1 MLLGNYFTNIDNS
14 KKKIFF
20 SGISFNSK
28 DIKKDNIFFAIKGNN
43 FDGNKFISIA
53 IKKGSKIIISEKRI
67 TNPQKDILFIHTKNI
82 RKLLAEIAFK
92 IYKNKPNNL
101 IAVTGT
107 NGKSS
112 VSDFYFQLLKLNKI
126 KVASIGTL
134 GVKSKNIRRNLQ
146 NTTIDPIR
154 MGQILSKL
162 KSQKINNVIMEA
174 SSHGLTQHRLD
185 GLKFSSGIFTNL
197 SQDHLD
203 YHKNFKEYFKA
214 KLYLFENLIGKKG
227 NVITDET
234 LPEFKRIKKIAI
246 SRKLKLQVLNNS
258 KNQFQILSHSY
269 RGEKQILKIRYYNL
283 TREINLNL
291 IGKIQLKNI
300 LMAIIAAKNSNIS
313 LIKILNVLS
322 QLKPID
328 GRLEK
333 IGKIKN
339 RSKVILDYAHT
350 PDALRIC
357 LSNLKEQFPN
367 KKIILLFGCGGNRDQ
382 NKRFK
387 MGKIAC
393 DYSNEIYL
401 TDDNPRFE
409 DPRKI
414 RDDIKKGIQ
423 DTSIKEIPDRKK
435 AISEAIKNLNT
446 GDILLVAGKGHEKT
460 QDFGKKKIYF
470 SDKKIILDCIKLKNT
485 NLSKNFKINIIKELS
500 KIKNKIPLV
509 KADKARINSKEVNK
523 NDIFFA
529 IKGKKNDGNKYIGEA
544 FKNKASLVVVNKV
557 QNKFNSKRQIKVRD
571 TLKFMTEMSK
581 IFRQNID
588 TNIIAITGS
597 CGKTTLK
604 ELLGNVLGKISSVSI
619 SPKSYN
625 NKFGVPLS
633 LLNLKHSDEF
643 GVLEVG
649 MDKKGEIDNLTN
661 IIKPNVGL
669 ITNINYAHA
678 KNFKNIKQ
686 IALAKAEII
695 KNILPNGFVVLNAD
709 DSFFKLHKKIA
720 ENNNIN
726 VISFGIKTKK
736 ANVKLFNIKKVKK
749 AFKIKV
755 KLNDKFKY
763 FIISNNFQ
771 SNIYNILSALSVIS
785 IYKDVLKLNEKI
797 FLDFRSPAGRGD
809 HSTIKIGNK
818 KINLIDESYNSNP
831 LSLKSALKN
840 YDNIDTKKYRK
851 YLLLGDMMEL
861 GSHSKKLHQ
870 SIVPLINETNIDKVF
885 VMGKM
890 VREIFDNI
898 VKVKRGRILENKSGI
913 FELIKKDFNNND
925 YLMIKASNAT
935 GFNSIVNNLKG
946 LN

>member
-214 KLYLFENLIGKKG
+214 KRYLFENLIGKKG

-485 NLSKNFKINIIKELS
+485 SLSKNFKINIIKELS
-500 KIKNKIPLV
+500 KTKNKIPLV
-509 KADKARINSKEVNK
+509 KADKVRINSKEVNK

-557 QNKFNSKRQIKVRD
+557 QNKFNSKRQIKVRN
-571 TLKFMTEMSK
+571 TLKFMTEISK

-749 AFKIKV
+749 TFKIKV

>member
-1 MLLGNYFTNIDNS
+1 MLLGNYFTNIDSS
-14 KKKIFF
+14 KKKFFF
-20 SGISFNSK
+20 SGISFNSN

-43 FDGNKFISIA
+43 FDGNKFIPTA
-53 IKKGSKIIISEKRI
+53 IKKGSKIIISEKRFI
-67 TNPQKDILFIHTKNI
+67 NFKKDILFIHTKNI

-92 IYKNKPNNL
+92 IYKNKPSNL

-112 VSDFYFQLLKLNKI
+112 VSDFYFQLLRLNKI

-134 GVKSKNIRRNLQ
+134 GVKLKNTRQNLL

-154 MGQILSKL
+154 IAQILSKL
-162 KSQKINNVIMEA
+162 KFKKINNVIMEA
-174 SSHGLTQHRLD
+174 SSHGLSQHRLD

-214 KLYLFENLIGKKG
+214 KQYLFENLIKKKG
-227 NVITDET
+227 NVIADET
-234 LPEFKRIKKIAI
+234 IPEFKRIKKIAI
-246 SRKLKLQVLNNS
+246 SRKLKLQALNNS
-258 KNQFQILSHSY
+258 KNQFQILSHNF
-269 RGEKQILKIRYYNL
+269 RGEKQELKIKYNNV
-283 TREINLNL
+283 TREVNLSL

-300 LMAIIAAKNSNIS
+300 FMAIIAAKNSNLS
-313 LIKILNVLS
+313 TIKILNVLS
-322 QLKPID
+322 KLKSIN
-328 GRLEK
+328 GRFEK

-339 RSKVILDYAHT
+339 KSKVILDYAHT
-350 PDALRIC
+350 PDALRVC

-367 KKIILLFGCGGNRDQ
+367 RKIILLFGCGGNRDQ
-382 NKRFK
+382 NKRYK
-387 MGKIAC
+387 MGKIANN
-393 DYSNEIYL
+393 YSNEIYL

-409 DPRKI
+409 NPRKI

-423 DTSIKEIPDRKK
+423 NTLIKEIPDRKQ
-435 AISEAIKNLNT
+435 AISEAIKNLNS

-460 QDFGKKKIYF
+460 QDFGKKKISF
-470 SDKKIILDCIKLKNT
+470 SDKKIILDCIKLKNV
-485 NLSKNFKINIIKELS
+485 NLSKNLKINIIKEVS
-500 KIKNKIPLV
+500 KIKNKIPLAKV
-509 KADKARINSKEVNK
+509 DKVRINSKEVNK

-529 IKGKKNDGNKYIGEA
+529 IKGKKKDGNKFIGEA
-544 FKNKASLVVVNKV
+544 FKKKASLVVVNKI
-557 QNKFNSKRQIKVRD
+557 QNKFDSKRQIKVTN
-571 TLKFMTEMSK
+571 TLKFMTEISK
-581 IFRQNID
+581 IFRKNID

-604 ELLGNVLGKISSVSI
+604 ELLGNVLRKISSVST

-643 GVLEVG
+643 GILEVG

-669 ITNINYAHA
+669 ITNINYAHV

-720 ENNNIN
+720 SNNNIN
-726 VISFGIKTKK
+726 VISFGIKSKK
-736 ANVKLFNIKKVKK
+736 ANIKLLNIKKVKK
-749 AFKIKV
+749 VFKIKV
-755 KLNDKFKY
+755 KINDKFKN

-771 SNIYNILSALSVIS
+771 NNIYNLLGALSVIS
-785 IYKDVLKLNEKI
+785 IYKNVFKLNEKI

-809 HSTIKIGNK
+809 HSIIKIGKK

-840 YDNIDTKKYRK
+840 YDNIDAKKYRK

-861 GSHSKKLHQ
+861 GTYSKKLHR
-870 SIVPLINETNIDKVF
+870 SIVPLINKTNIDKVF

-890 VREIFDNI
+890 VIEIFNNI
-898 VKVKRGRILENKSGI
+898 MKVKKGRILVNKFGI
-913 FELIKKDFNNND
+913 FELIKKDLKNND

-935 GFNSIVNNLKG
+935 GFNSIVNNLKR

>member
-185 GLKFSSGIFTNL
+185 GLKFSSGIFTYL

-269 RGEKQILKIRYYNL
+269 SGEKQILKIRYYNL

-557 QNKFNSKRQIKVRD
+557 QNKFNSKRQIKVRN
-571 TLKFMTEMSK
+571 TLKFMTEISK

>member
-203 YHKNFKEYFKA
+203 YHKNFKDYFKA
-214 KLYLFENLIGKKG
+214 KQYLFENLIRKKG

-485 NLSKNFKINIIKELS
+485 SLSKNFKINIIKELS

-509 KADKARINSKEVNK
+509 KADKVRINSKEVNK

-557 QNKFNSKRQIKVRD
+557 QNKFNSKRQIKVKN
-571 TLKFMTEMSK
+571 TLKFMTEISK

-870 SIVPLINETNIDKVF
+870 SIVPIINETNIDKVF

>member
-203 YHKNFKEYFKA
+203 YHKNFKEYFRA
-214 KLYLFENLIGKKG
+214 KQYLFENLIGKKG

-485 NLSKNFKINIIKELS
+485 NLSKNFRINIIKELS

-557 QNKFNSKRQIKVRD
+557 QNKFNSKRQIKVKN
-571 TLKFMTEMSK
+571 TLKFMTEISK

>member
-28 DIKKDNIFFAIKGNN
+28 DIKKDNIFFAIKGNH

-214 KLYLFENLIGKKG
+214 KQYLFENLIGKKG

-509 KADKARINSKEVNK
+509 KADKVRINSKEVNK

-557 QNKFNSKRQIKVRD
+557 QNKFNSKRQIKVRN
-571 TLKFMTEMSK
+571 TLKFMTEISK

>member
-203 YHKNFKEYFKA
+203 YHKNFKDYFKA
-214 KLYLFENLIGKKG
+214 KQYLFENLIRKKG

-322 QLKPID
+322 QLKPIN

-557 QNKFNSKRQIKVRD
+557 QNKFNSKRQIKVRN
-571 TLKFMTEMSK
+571 TLKFMTEISK

>member
-28 DIKKDNIFFAIKGNN
+28 DIKKDNIFFAIKGNH

-485 NLSKNFKINIIKELS
+485 SLSKNFKINIIKELS

-509 KADKARINSKEVNK
+509 KADKVRINSKEVNK

-529 IKGKKNDGNKYIGEA
+529 IKGKKNDGNKYIEEA

-557 QNKFNSKRQIKVRD
+557 QNKFNSKRQIKVRN
-571 TLKFMTEMSK
+571 TLKFMTEISK

>member
-203 YHKNFKEYFKA
+203 YHKNFKDYFKA
-214 KLYLFENLIGKKG
+214 KQYLFENLIGKKG

-500 KIKNKIPLV
+500 KTKNKIPLV
-509 KADKARINSKEVNK
+509 KADKVRINSKEVNK

-557 QNKFNSKRQIKVRD
+557 QNKFNSKRQIKVRN
-571 TLKFMTEMSK
+571 TLKFMTEISK

>member
-82 RKLLAEIAFK
+82 RKLLAETAFK

-203 YHKNFKEYFKA
+203 YHKNFKEYLKA

-322 QLKPID
+322 HLKPID

-557 QNKFNSKRQIKVRD
+557 QNKFNSKRQIKVRN
-571 TLKFMTEMSK
+571 TLKFMTEISK

-726 VISFGIKTKK
+726 VISFGIKTRK
-736 ANVKLFNIKKVKK
+736 ANFKLFNIKKVKK
-749 AFKIKV
+749 TFKIKV

>member
-20 SGISFNSK
+20 SGISFNTK
-28 DIKKDNIFFAIKGNN
+28 NIKKDNIFFAIKGNH
-43 FDGNKFISIA
+43 FDGNKFISTA

-67 TNPQKDILFIHTKNI
+67 RNFQKDILFIHTKNI
-82 RKLLAEIAFK
+82 RKLLAETAFK

-112 VSDFYFQLLKLNKI
+112 VSDFYFQLLNLNKI

-134 GVKSKNIRRNLQ
+134 GVKSKNFRSNLP

-154 MGQILSKL
+154 LGQILSKL

-174 SSHGLTQHRLD
+174 SSHGLSQHRLN

-214 KLYLFENLIGKKG
+214 KQYLFENLIGKKG

-246 SRKLKLQVLNNS
+246 TRKLKLHVLNNS

-300 LMAIIAAKNSNIS
+300 LMAIIAAKNSNIR

-339 RSKVILDYAHT
+339 KSKVILDYAHT

-367 KKIILLFGCGGNRDQ
+367 KKIVLLFGCGGNRDQ

-470 SDKKIILDCIKLKNT
+470 SDKKIILDSIKLKNT
-485 NLSKNFKINIIKELS
+485 NLSKNLKINIIKEVS
-500 KIKNKIPLV
+500 KIKNKISLT
-509 KADKARINSKEVNK
+509 KLDKVRINSKEINK

-529 IKGKKNDGNKYIGEA
+529 IKGKKNDGNKFIAEA
-544 FKNKASLVVVNKV
+544 FKNKASLVVGNKILS
-557 QNKFNSKRQIKVRD
+557 KFNNRHQIKVRD
-571 TLKFMTEMSK
+571 TLKFMTEISK
-581 IFRQNID
+581 IFRKNID

-604 ELLGNVLGKISSVSI
+604 ELLGNVLRKISRVSI

-870 SIVPLINETNIDKVF
+870 SIVPIINETNIDKVF

-935 GFNSIVNNLKG
+935 GFNSIANNLKG